1 MEITTLIVLLAVA
14 LVVMAVVVGALVG
27 RLIHK
32 NNELKEKNDVIV
44 REVRRNQMLIDRVVQ
59 QGVSRAAMLSFSLLL
74 LVGSVSVLTS
84 CTKDDDTI
92 YTPDPTDAPSTRPLV
107 TVVYSPDAMGD
118 RSYNDLIYTGVED
131 VTNLR
136 EIRTLHLSPATKE
149 EGLAY
154 LEDIF
159 RQMEAPGDTIRR
171 LLIVDS
177 SDYDTWLRQNN
188 KRLEGNPRADLLYL
202 ETSTPLDGKGSTIY
216 MPYYGAMYEAGA
228 IAAHFYPKA
237 LLIGANPD
245 DEPVSDAMQGY
256 KDGFATDW
264 IPTTT
269 GIEKRLT
276 TVYIGQ
282 HTGEGYGIS
291 DSQALKMLR
300 EYEAQDETPGYDLY
314 DFGTALIP
322 VCGGANSVF
331 MRLSLTIQ
339 KYIVMG
345 VDVAAQMPNSQY
357 SVVKHVDWVMMDNI
371 EHWFFGEGMPKHQS
385 LGLASGYT
393 ELKVH
398 QREYLTPEISMGRRP
413 ISEELLKQIHEEAVK
428 KEEEYEKIQRKK

>member
-1 MEITTLIVLLAVA
+1 MVETTTLIVLLAVA
-14 LVVMAVVVGALVG
+14 LVVMAVVVCALVV

-44 REVRRNQMLIDRVVQ
+44 REVRRNQTLIDRAVQ
-59 QGVSRAAMLSFSLLL
+59 QGVSRAAMLSVSLLL
-74 LVGSVSVLTS
+74 LGSVSVLTS
-84 CTKDDDTI
+84 CSKDDETI

-107 TVVYSPDAMGD
+107 TVVYSPDALGD

-171 LLIVDS
+171 LLIVAS

-228 IAAHFYPKA
+228 IAPHFYPKA

-245 DEPVSDAMQGY
+245 DKPVSDAMQGY
-256 KDGFATDW
+256 KDGYATDW
-264 IPTTT
+264 IPTKPWMK
-269 GIEKRLT
+269 KRLT

-282 HTGEGYGIS
+282 HAGEGYGIY

-300 EYEAQDETPGYDLY
+300 DYEAQDSDDSY
-314 DFGTALIP
+314 GTALIP

-339 KYIVMG
+339 NYIVMG
-345 VDVAAQMPNSQY
+345 VDVVGQMPNCQY
-357 SVVKHVDWVMMDNI
+357 SVVKHVDWAMMDNI
-371 EHWFFGEGMPKHQS
+371 KLWFSGEGMPKHQS

-398 QREYLTPEISMGRRP
+398 LRNYITQEMSMERDP

-428 KEEEYEKIQRKK
+428 KEEEYLTLNIEH